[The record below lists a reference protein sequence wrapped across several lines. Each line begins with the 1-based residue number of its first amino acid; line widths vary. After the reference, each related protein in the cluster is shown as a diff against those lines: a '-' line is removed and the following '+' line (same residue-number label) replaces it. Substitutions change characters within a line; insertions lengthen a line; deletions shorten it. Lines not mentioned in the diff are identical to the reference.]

1 MSQHTSA
8 PARISTGWFKASFS
22 SPSQDCVE
30 VRFEGQIVHIRDS
43 KYRRD
48 PANDPTGEPII
59 TVTAAQ
65 WTTLLYELTGSA
77 TAGANGAL
85 VVEAGTDGVDLRH
98 AENGVVLHYTPAE
111 WRSYLAGVHAHE
123 FDHPALAASLV

>member
-1 MSQHTSA
+1 MSEHTPA

-30 VRFEGQIVHIRDS
+30 VRFEGQVVHIRDS
-43 KYRRD
+43 KYRRV
-48 PANDPTGEPII
+48 PANGAAGEPII
-59 TVTAAQ
+59 TVTAEQ
-65 WTTLLYELTGSA
+65 WTALLDELTGDA

-85 VVEAGTDGVDLRH
+85 IVEAATDGVDLRH
-98 AENGVVLHYTPAE
+98 AESGVVLHYTPAE

-123 FDHPALAASLV
+123 FDHPALTASLV